1 MVVVIVIFLTVPGRM
16 PQYEHPSSVV
26 LLLGIVLNVRL
37 LLPLLLVLTLLL
49 LLLALVVPLLLL
61 LTLLLLLE
69 QTTPAGQGPL
79 PELLAKLLP
88 ELLLL
93 GVVVVL
99 SSRVCSVVSSLVVP
113 VVLVVRWSNFSPIP
127 VGRLY
132 AFRVNATARIKN
144 RVIVKRPSLCVMKI
158 SLR

>member
-37 LLPLLLVLTLLL
+37 LLPLLLVLTLL